1 MKENSVKGSTR
12 QETTRQERTQVWQ
25 YSPLPEG
32 ASPGWPLQRPLR
44 KDTGEARTYQGT
56 PEPWQGREPRRPR
69 QAVFMA
75 VASSFA
81 PAFMTGLG
89 LNSRPWVL
97 RGQNSGTRTLH
108 GLNSGTGALFGAN
121 HRNRSQFRARLRI
134 WGPLWAWREY
144 HSPHWAG
151 RGISGRLRVYSGT
164 ASIEATRE
172 PQ

>member
-12 QETTRQERTQVWQ
+12 QETTTQERTQVWQ

-56 PEPWQGREPRRPR
+56 PEPWRGREPRRPR

-81 PAFMTGLG
+81 PAFTTGLG

-108 GLNSGTGALFGAN
+108 GLNSGTGALFGAI
-121 HRNRSQFRARLRI
+121 HRNRSQFRARLRT
-134 WGPLWAWREY
+134 WGPLWAWRE
-144 HSPHWAG
+144 HNSPPWPG
-151 RGISGRLRVYSGT
+151 REVRGPLRVYSGT